1 MKPRFRLLAALA
13 ILACCCAAP
22 AQSAEPCPGIPANP
36 EAGDRLR
43 KLLKDKAYSGL
54 EDELQLRLDRVDRGT
69 ESDEALRMVLKSMLI
84 AEPAYEPLL
93 AEWIRL
99 YPKSYLAR
107 ISRAFYYVNAGY
119 AKRGAKFADTTSQ
132 EQFQAMNREFTSAGA
147 DLDVAVKLHANP
159 TLAYA
164 LRIRIARASSL
175 NGPSQRLIDDGL
187 SRFPKSLAIRTAA
200 AASLNPKWGGSF
212 EALDKLA
219 ATSRTAGMPELEVR
233 TVTYHVAMEKGN
245 YHHVVTKQL
254 TRAAAYYR
262 DAGALCRS
270 FEAWRQVLRASYEI
284 EDWAAVNDAAD
295 HALEIEPTN
304 ILVLER
310 RALALEHLGKTTQ
323 SLRDYETATTLGSSW
338 APNKLGWLYWQG
350 QGVPRDLRRARAYF
364 VQANERGAKGAGSY
378 LIALD
383 AALKAER

>member
-1 MKPRFRLLAALA
+1 MKPQFRLLAALV
-13 ILACCCAAP
+13 ILAWWCASP
-22 AQSAEPCPGIPANP
+22 AHSAEACPSIKVNP

-54 EDELQLRLDRVDRGT
+54 EDELQQRLGRVDRGT
-69 ESDEALRMVLKSMLI
+69 DSDEVLRMGLKSMLV

-107 ISRAFYYVNAGY
+107 ISRAFYYVDAGY
-119 AKRGAKFADTTSQ
+119 AKRGTRFAHKTSQ

-147 DLDVAVKLHANP
+147 DLDVAVGLHASP

-164 LRIRIARASSL
+164 LRIKIARASSI
-175 NGPSQRLIDDGL
+175 NDPSQRLIDEGL

-212 EALDKLA
+212 EALDALA
-219 ATSRTAGMPELEVR
+219 ASSRTAGMSELDVR
-233 TVTYHVAMEKGN
+233 TVAYHVAMEKGN
-245 YHHVVTKQL
+245 YYHVVSRQL

-262 DAGALCRS
+262 EAGALCRS
-270 FEAWRQVLRASYEI
+270 FEAWRQALRASYEI

-304 ILVLER
+304 ILALER

-350 QGVPRDLRRARAYF
+350 KGVPRDLRRARAYF